1 MTHRVREVGANNM
14 HSTFHHNSS
23 SQVAQGGAG
32 HRAVMTSGGS
42 SSFPPPSR
50 DGFAPTA
57 LTATNP
63 SCSSSNNP
71 LAALEEDL
79 FFHDDGMSCMGM
91 SSLGTEHQDRRQQQE
106 AAASTSHNQAPTSLT
121 ATSETLAD
129 DLRGFQESIALMSR
143 PQSQQCQTQSQ
154 PSSATTQ
161 GAGMHSNQRLTALV
175 KPFFHSEIGEQIGPS
190 KTHLPMNVSK
200 RILQQSAAP
209 PVGALAPT
217 APQALHSQTM
227 ARVAPVQQ
235 PSSKSSTDVKTTKK
249 AASGTKKKKG
259 GWRKPS
265 DKPKRPLSAYNIFFQ
280 HEREKIVSAAES
292 SGGEASI
299 PSIATETRGVP
310 VAALTKAVYTG
321 VNDQLQSQTGGSS
334 QSPAAAASS
343 CIPHQR
349 ALVAT
354 SSPSA
359 VQTIKTLQKIIV
371 RSRGQTKGTADKAK
385 SSRSHT
391 KTHGKISF
399 VDLAKTVAKKWK
411 ELDPASKAVYN
422 AFADMERNLYKEK
435 VKAWERKKKA
445 EAEAELKTSS
455 ADKEAAVV
463 ADAPKQAAA
472 ASSKKPPLGDEQADR
487 MRRILENA
495 SRHGSIHNTNVSS
508 SSSSDDGSLEDDSD
522 LFPEFAI
529 PQDAARR
536 PATASDRTAMAGTSL
551 SVAQLSA
558 GPGPS
563 MSQIAS
569 YVYGMH
575 EHYNNSSVAGHQN
588 HVPTGSNLASR
599 LDRIVHKSRPPKA
612 QTPRRQELPHH
623 STSVCNKAITTLAP
637 QNTKSIGST
646 SLASMLDDMFGT
658 DTDIQ
663 ARGGSICQ
671 IKDAIAKTTIQHRHN
686 HPMEFGDDDMLF
698 DFSSDHTPAA
708 AATELNILSPSIQT
722 NNEHHIEPAPYV
734 ADDAASSAAAMNN
747 PMFDPLHMH
756 AEGVSQSNNIG
767 ATQGAADPHGLNEF
781 LRWAFENGIDE

>member
-1 MTHRVREVGANNM
+1 MSIHL
-14 HSTFHHNSS
+14 
-23 SQVAQGGAG
+23 
-32 HRAVMTSGGS
+32 
-42 SSFPPPSR
+42 
-50 DGFAPTA
+50 FAAFT
-57 LTATNP
+57 
-63 SCSSSNNP
+63 P
-71 LAALEEDL
+71 L
-79 FFHDDGMSCMGM
+79 
-91 SSLGTEHQDRRQQQE
+91 
-106 AAASTSHNQAPTSLT
+106 
-121 ATSETLAD
+121 
-129 DLRGFQESIALMSR
+129 
-143 PQSQQCQTQSQ
+143 
-154 PSSATTQ
+154 
-161 GAGMHSNQRLTALV
+161 
-175 KPFFHSEIGEQIGPS
+175 
-190 KTHLPMNVSK
+190 LP
-200 RILQQSAAP
+200 IL
-209 PVGALAPT
+209 
-217 APQALHSQTM
+217 
-227 ARVAPVQQ
+227 
-235 PSSKSSTDVKTTKK
+235 
-249 AASGTKKKKG
+249 
-259 GWRKPS
+259 
-265 DKPKRPLSAYNIFFQ
+265 Q

-292 SGGEASI
+292 PNGEAAI

-321 VNDQLQSQTGGSS
+321 VNDQLQSQTKGPS
-334 QSPAAAASS
+334 QSSAAAASS
-343 CIPHQR
+343 TIPHQR

-445 EAEAELKTSS
+445 EAEAKLKTSS

-463 ADAPKQAAA
+463 ADAPRQAAA
-472 ASSKKPPLGDEQADR
+472 ASNKKPPLGDEQADR

-508 SSSSDDGSLEDDSD
+508 SSSDDGSLEDDGD
-522 LFPEFAI
+522 IFPDFAI

-536 PATASDRTAMAGTSL
+536 PVPAAASDRTAMAGTSL
-551 SVAQLSA
+551 SVAQLRA

-563 MSQIAS
+563 MGQIAS

-575 EHYNNSSVAGHQN
+575 EHYNNSSVAGHKIQ
-588 HVPTGSNLASR
+588 VPTGSNPLVSR
-599 LDRIVHKSRPPKA
+599 LDRIVRKSRPPKA
-612 QTPRRQELPHH
+612 QALRRQEAPHL
-623 STSVCNKAITTLAP
+623 SASVCNNKAITNLAP
-637 QNTKSIGST
+637 PHIKFAGST

-663 ARGGSICQ
+663 AQGGSICQ

-708 AATELNILSPSIQT
+708 AAAELNILSPSIQT
-722 NNEHHIEPAPYV
+722 NEHHIEPAPYV

-756 AEGVSQSNNIG
+756 AEGVSQANNIG

>member
-1 MTHRVREVGANNM
+1 MSIHL
-14 HSTFHHNSS
+14 
-23 SQVAQGGAG
+23 
-32 HRAVMTSGGS
+32 
-42 SSFPPPSR
+42 
-50 DGFAPTA
+50 FAAFT
-57 LTATNP
+57 
-63 SCSSSNNP
+63 P
-71 LAALEEDL
+71 L
-79 FFHDDGMSCMGM
+79 
-91 SSLGTEHQDRRQQQE
+91 
-106 AAASTSHNQAPTSLT
+106 
-121 ATSETLAD
+121 
-129 DLRGFQESIALMSR
+129 
-143 PQSQQCQTQSQ
+143 
-154 PSSATTQ
+154 
-161 GAGMHSNQRLTALV
+161 
-175 KPFFHSEIGEQIGPS
+175 
-190 KTHLPMNVSK
+190 LP
-200 RILQQSAAP
+200 IL
-209 PVGALAPT
+209 
-217 APQALHSQTM
+217 
-227 ARVAPVQQ
+227 
-235 PSSKSSTDVKTTKK
+235 
-249 AASGTKKKKG
+249 
-259 GWRKPS
+259 
-265 DKPKRPLSAYNIFFQ
+265 Q

-292 SGGEASI
+292 PNGEAAI

-321 VNDQLQSQTGGSS
+321 VNDQLQSQTKGPS
-334 QSPAAAASS
+334 QSSAAAASS
-343 CIPHQR
+343 TIPHQR

-445 EAEAELKTSS
+445 EAEAELKVTSD
-455 ADKEAAVV
+455 DKEAAVV
-463 ADAPKQAAA
+463 ADAPKQAAV
-472 ASSKKPPLGDEQADR
+472 ASNKKPPLGDEQADR

-508 SSSSDDGSLEDDSD
+508 SSSDDGSLEDDGD
-522 LFPEFAI
+522 IFPDFAI

-536 PATASDRTAMAGTSL
+536 PVPGTASDRKPMAGTSL
-551 SVAQLSA
+551 SIAELGT

-575 EHYNNSSVAGHQN
+575 EHYNNSSVAGHKNQ
-588 HVPTGSNLASR
+588 VPTGSNLVSR
-599 LDRIVHKSRPPKA
+599 LDRIVRKSRPPKA
-612 QTPRRQELPHH
+612 QTPRRQEAPHL
-623 STSVCNKAITTLAP
+623 STSVCNKAITSLAP
-637 QNTKSIGST
+637 QNTKSLGST

-663 ARGGSICQ
+663 AQGGSICQ

-708 AATELNILSPSIQT
+708 AAAELNILSPSIKT
-722 NNEHHIEPAPYV
+722 NEHHIEPAPYV

-756 AEGVSQSNNIG
+756 AEGVSQANNIG